1 MAKQD
6 RLQSGRLTQLGCF
19 DLNSQVRLQ
28 HYGVSDYWP
37 ERRVVERVT
46 IAGGLPVRHQFGG
59 DSHVGGEEEEQG
71 SWGGSPTSRL

>member
-1 MAKQD
+1 MDKQD
-6 RLQSGRLTQLGCF
+6 RLQSGRLTSWDILN
-19 DLNSQVRLQ
+19 LNSQVRLQ

-59 DSHVGGEEEEQG
+59 DSQVGGEEEEKR